1 VDFRPGLFFSHHRRY
16 AGFPMSLR
24 LLLHRLSLAEAE
36 AELVPV
42 RAEALRAASFI
53 DGRSDFSCGPPQTLA
68 LASFLRDEAAPAP
81 PSRMIFHTGFCGST
95 LLARLLDW
103 PAVALVLREPNCLAD
118 LANQRA
124 AADRNA
130 QRLEAFD
137 AALASALRHLARPW
151 ADGETI
157 VVKPSNWVNNLLP
170 SLVPAGPLH
179 PLFLVPSRRDF
190 LTAVLRGGPDRV
202 AFTARAAVHLS
213 SASDEAARLLAA
225 ALGADQDQR
234 TSLARIAVTT
244 HEIQRRQFAAAID
257 RGGWGDDHR
266 LDQAELTADPEAAL
280 RKAAAALDLDLPPR
294 AIRANVAAWAGRH
307 AKAPANAYS
316 RASEQEV
323 GAAIEAEHGATIER
337 ALEWAQATFDGA

>member
-1 VDFRPGLFFSHHRRY
+1 
-16 AGFPMSLR
+16 MSLR
-24 LLLHRLSLAEAE
+24 LLLHRLSLAKAE
-36 AELVPV
+36 AELLPT

-53 DGRSDFSCGPPQTLA
+53 DGRSDFSCGRPQTLP
-68 LASFLRDEAAPAP
+68 LASFLRHEAAPAP
-81 PSRMIFHTGFCGST
+81 AIRMLFHAGFCGST

-103 PAVALVLREPNCLAD
+103 PGAALVLREPNCLAD
-118 LANQRA
+118 LANQKA
-124 AADRNA
+124 AADRTA
-130 QRLEAFD
+130 QRLEVFD
-137 AALASALRHLARPW
+137 AALAGALRHLARPW
-151 ADGETI
+151 ADGETV

-170 SLVPAGPLH
+170 SLVAAGPLH
-179 PLFLVPSRRDF
+179 PLFLVPSRRAF

-244 HEIQRRQFAAAID
+244 HEIQRRQFAAAAAQ
-257 RGGWGDDHR
+257 GGWGEDHM
-266 LDQAELTADPEAAL
+266 LDQAELAADPEAAS
-280 RKAAAALDLDLPPR
+280 RKAAAALDLNLPPH

-307 AKAPANAYS
+307 AKAPASAYS
-316 RASEQEV
+316 RATEKEI

-337 ALEWAQATFDGA
+337 ALEWAEATFGVA